1 MLPTLHERVHHR
13 CLLGDACYLAR
24 PIRTAFC
31 TSAPGSRSGYTT
43 IAFCSEGRIIPPAI
57 AGPCR
62 FSYDRPR
69 AGPTQCLTLLPH
81 SADPGR
87 HKGALIQI
95 GIGEQPQY
103 QGRQASR

>member
-1 MLPTLHERVHHR
+1 MLSRQTDSDGVLHIRAWIALRVHNNRVLFRGKDHS
-13 CLLGDACYLAR
+13 
-24 PIRTAFC
+24 T
-31 TSAPGSRSGYTT
+31 GY
-43 IAFCSEGRIIPPAI
+43 CR
-57 AGPCR
+57 PCR